1 VTARGGA
8 GPVGGK
14 RYVCAT
20 HGHCFDGLA
29 SAVVLRRL
37 VEIDY
42 QDHVFEV
49 HACGYGHKQ
58 EKPTPL
64 LLSGDGNAIVDFRYE
79 PVDSLTHYFDHHRT
93 AFADA
98 GALQHF
104 EQRAQRDPSR
114 YVFDPARSSCTK
126 LLADVAVRLHGADLA
141 GLGSLITWA
150 DRIDS
155 ASFGSAEEATDKD
168 EPVLRL
174 AAVIEQFGDTQFL
187 SRAAEVL
194 YEQDLET
201 LCRKRFVTDAYK
213 IIGPRQ
219 DAFIARVRER
229 GIQIGRVAF
238 ADLADQTVS
247 AVTKFVQYKLWPTA
261 TYSVMVTSMA
271 SGVRIAIGHNPWSQ
285 RDLDVDIS
293 RICAR
298 YGGGG
303 HPMVGGIGFS
313 KDDLERARQVA
324 QAIVEELQAPAP
336 KDGES

>member
-1 VTARGGA
+1 VKDKTPSPRF
-8 GPVGGK
+8 
-14 RYVCAT
+14 VCAT

-37 VEIDY
+37 VEPEY
-42 QDHVFEV
+42 PGHTFEI

-58 EKPTPL
+58 EKPNVDM
-64 LLSGDGNAIVDFRYE
+64 LSGAGNAIVDFRYE

-93 AFADA
+93 AFADDDA
-98 GALQHF
+98 RRHF
-104 EQRAQRDPSR
+104 DQRSQQKPA
-114 YVFDPARSSCTK
+114 YFVFDGDRSSCTK
-126 LLADVAVRLHGADLA
+126 LLAEVAKRDHGADLL
-141 GLGSLITWA
+141 GLESLITWA

-155 ASFGSAEEATDKD
+155 ASFDSAEQATDKD

-187 SRAAEVL
+187 ARAADVL
-194 YEQDLET
+194 FEFGLEA
-201 LCRKRFVTDAYK
+201 LCKKRFITDAYK

-219 DAFIARVRER
+219 DDFIARVKTA
-229 GIQIGRVAF
+229 GVQIGRVAF

-247 AVTKFVQYKLWPTA
+247 AVTKFVQYKLWPSA

-271 SGVRIAIGHNPWSQ
+271 SGIRIAIGHNPWS
-285 RDLDVDIS
+285 DGELDVDIS

-303 HPMVGGIGFS
+303 HPMVGGIGFA
-313 KDDLERARQVA
+313 KDEIERARAVA
-324 QAIVEELQAPAP
+324 HEIVSELQGAGSE
-336 KDGES
+336 DGQP